1 MSKRVIAI
9 LLGILM
15 ILSAVPVALPVGLVT
30 AESSTTS
37 TKAPTPIVLP
47 IKETNKTSEKV
58 SKPINIPPT
67 QKIDPELLELVKELS
82 NTREQVKLPI
92 KIFASGEVRK
102 LDVQGVKIIGR
113 ANIAGKY
120 IYLAE
125 LQITPDALK
134 RLRKLASIKGVEYI
148 TTLSSVK
155 PLLENMPKEKLDQE
169 KILENLKGRK
179 DLMLNRIFT
188 VPKRIGNYR
197 LASPRSLIRRFPL
210 RTNDAMQYLLKTM
223 KERAPIP
230 QDIYAVTHMGSTTA
244 WNKYNI
250 TGSGVNVAIIDS
262 GIDFGNPDLQD
273 AYAVDTNPESPYYGW
288 PIAFDSASMM
298 AYMLYDYAFPEILTF
313 WGWILIYPWYT
324 NTSLITGIPVILQE
338 PAVIGYCGSNFST
351 AFSGME
357 LANIQDPLERSKVIN
372 NTLTFLSNGS
382 FEGTILLVDDDNG
395 ENNGGDFFDFDPYY
409 IEALDILG
417 YNYTIYR
424 VPAYES
430 GPNTTVLSQYDA
442 VIWFTGEYW
451 NNTLTNEDIANLEE
465 YLDNGGKLFLI
476 STDFLD
482 DKGFVQSVE
491 TEVIYNQTNVIAP
504 EKYKYNYHYF
514 NLTEPVSKLIVTTT
528 SQYGTG
534 DSSTEFDIDI
544 YLYYKVG
551 DEWERIGSS
560 WNWGPNETITVE
572 NPELGEYM
580 VKVKSYRNE
589 GYPEYTYNIT
599 ITIEKEG
606 ELVPSEFAGEYLH
619 VNASTYYYQDLGVA
633 SVGEMNGERFRI
645 GTVNKGVANVIYYTY
660 GNMKLP
666 LLRPAYSDIFA
677 DFVVPDENAS
687 VLVTTYM
694 ALPYD
699 IERDTLWPIRL
710 PINENLTLPYSGYV
724 KIGLHPDLA
733 LALINTPPDDQYL
746 EPGWVLVVDSDG
758 DSKYDK
764 AYVDLTSEWGYFV
777 DFNED
782 VGHTKENPVV
792 AWDVV
797 KADGTIGQDG
807 YDDISGGLI
816 YYIADGETPIP
827 YSQVIYN
834 RWNLEEYE
842 VPENKTVPGNG
853 DLVAFMIGTIY
864 AGGLEHGTLCA
875 AAVGARGR
883 TIGPEELTDDE
894 SQMYP
899 TYGNAKGAKIIAEG
913 DLYTLLAVWEDMML
927 FATEGYDGIP
937 NTGDEARITS
947 NSYGYSLTY
956 AIDRGFNW
964 EDRFLIWLS
973 EMYAPYTAHFFAA
986 GNEGPGYSTDSSNG
1000 ASPGVITVGAATE
1013 FGYRKAVGWDYEA
1026 EYGDVADFSS
1036 RGPNALG
1043 RVKPD
1048 VLATGMFGLG
1058 SAPLNMQYW
1067 RMHPIINGRYANEIW
1082 AGTSLATPMAAGVG
1096 ALVEEAF
1103 YRTHGRYPTAE
1114 ELKEIL
1120 KSAAE
1125 DTDNDVFLQGAGYL
1139 NATRAVE
1146 IALEVNGVKV
1156 SPTEWQ
1162 AGSYMG
1168 HDYKAFPSVI
1178 YPGESDTQ
1186 EFTLTN
1192 YGDARDVEISAE
1204 VFEKTGDVEI
1214 PIMGIT
1220 NEPQMIPVTYAI
1232 PEDAEL
1238 MKVSFYTDVGG
1249 PYSYILVRLYGY
1261 KDGQLKLINE
1271 GSGYRTNVVS
1281 FTVRN
1286 PRARAE
1292 QLFLQVRDIMSG
1304 TPYDGKV
1311 KLEFYKRVPWSWV
1324 TLDKETLH
1332 LPAKGEGT
1340 FTATITVPE
1349 DTPLGIYE
1357 GAIYVK
1363 YDSHVT
1369 TIPVSVVV
1377 ASPKPEFEFGGNTE
1391 ASGLYD
1397 NSNVY
1402 GGSTD
1407 GGDWRLFYFNVPPE
1421 EAKDSY
1427 IIADVSWN
1435 DNMAAITPYMLQPSS
1450 DEWSV
1455 YYEGIF
1461 GPHTLSHTATGKP
1474 IASNES
1480 ILVAKA
1486 VPGLHAMWLHNT
1498 EINASHATFYGKVGV
1513 AKVTPSKVTMIAE
1526 SKEGEGQI
1534 RVRIPDFVGNLT
1546 AYGVGFERLIRK
1558 TGVTAPATGESWYY
1572 TVTVVNAT
1580 RLRVETSST
1589 WNNLDID
1596 LYVYYYDESMGDW
1609 KEIGSSETPT
1619 ANEKVEI
1626 TMPKDGVYLIE
1637 VYGYSN
1643 PKPGKATFDLEIGI
1657 TLGKIKDIFKEQN
1670 VEAPEAGNYTI
1681 HYFEVTEHADAL
1693 VVKTESEDD
1702 DNYGLDIDLQ
1712 VYHYDEATGKWEHLG
1727 GSYSWTADEEVVVP
1741 KPPMGLYAAVV
1752 RSYSNPAPGET
1763 HYNITASLV
1772 VSGRELFVK
1781 NVTKVNGEYVVTYGY
1796 NLTSLPNTTIYK
1808 GSIKIGGTRTGELF
1822 DVPIEIAPNPYVT
1835 DFGIVNVTIKPVPPE
1850 VGQFFTINV
1859 NIKNYGLNNASAPVK
1874 LIRDRLTEVG
1884 SERKEIAAGDVEPVS
1899 FNVTLSDLDMHE
1911 FTVVLD
1917 YPYDFIKDND
1927 VKVIKV
1933 RAMQPVEG
1941 TELMWS
1947 IGDAEI
1953 VNVTSERSEMIA
1965 TFATPEDSALVGVFA
1980 KLPENWTFYS
1990 VVGENAT
1997 VISRELLEDNA
2008 TLEIVLAIRNSS
2020 KLHIY
2025 YGTYEEAPRVTEE
2038 LKEKGIKV
2046 PVFIQETTNGTAEIK
2061 EAKKTTV
2068 DGKPAISITVDGE
2081 HNATVKLAVIL
2092 PKDIKKYNV
2101 TIRDA
2106 DLLAEEL
2113 IRYKTYALL
2122 TLEIKLHSPAE
2133 IVITYTLPSSYGG
2146 SYASMLVMLNY
2157 MYYHNFIKYNA
2168 TYSELY
2174 KKVLGAGVD
2183 NETLQKA
2190 EKLHEMAMEEYKKA
2204 VSISGGVAL
2213 NSSDPR
2219 VFIHLRKAY
2228 IYIREAVKLLVK
2240 IVPEE

>member
-1 MSKRVIAI
+1 MNKRTVSLFIVV
-9 LLGILM
+9 LM
-15 ILSAVPVALPVGLVT
+15 ILSAVPVALPGMLVS
-30 AESSTTS
+30 AESST
-37 TKAPTPIVLP
+37 KVLTPIVPP
-47 IKETNKTSEKV
+47 IKETSKTPEKV

-67 QKIDPELLELVKELS
+67 QKIDPELLELVKEFS
-82 NTREQVKLPI
+82 NMNGQVKLPI
-92 KIFASGEVRK
+92 KIFASGEIRK

-125 LQITPDALK
+125 LQITSDALK
-134 RLRKLASIKGVEYI
+134 RLRKLASTKGVEYI
-148 TTLSSVK
+148 TTFSPVK
-155 PLLENMPKEKLDQE
+155 PLLEDMSKEELDHE
-169 KILENLKGRK
+169 KIIESLKGRK

-188 VPKRIGNYR
+188 VPQRIGDYR
-197 LASPRSLIRRFPL
+197 VASPRSLIGRFPL
-210 RTNDAMQYLLKTM
+210 RTKNAMQYLLKIM
-223 KERAPIP
+223 KERTPIP
-230 QDIYAVTHMGSTTA
+230 KDIYAVTHMGSVTA
-244 WNKYNI
+244 WDKYNI
-250 TGSGVNVAIIDS
+250 TGSGINVAIIDS

-298 AYMLYDYAFPEILTF
+298 AYLQHDYAFPETQT
-313 WGWILIYPWYT
+313 WYT
-324 NTSLITGIPVILQE
+324 NTSLITGIPVILQD
-338 PAVIGYCGSNFST
+338 PAVIGYYGSNFST

-357 LANIQDPLERSKVIN
+357 LANIQDPLERAKVIN
-372 NTLTFLSNGS
+372 NTLTFLFNGS
-382 FEGTILLVDDDNG
+382 FEGNILLVDDDNG
-395 ENNGGDFFDFDPYY
+395 KDNGGDFFDFDPYY
-409 IEALDILG
+409 VEALDILG

-424 VPAYES
+424 VLAHES
-430 GPNTTVLSQYDA
+430 GPNATVLNQYDV

-451 NNTLTNEDIANLEE
+451 EDTLTDEDIANLKA
-465 YLDNGGKLFLI
+465 YLNGGGKLFLI
-476 STDFLD
+476 STDFLYE
-482 DKGFVQSVE
+482 KGFVPLIE
-491 TEVIYNQTNVIAP
+491 TIYNQTDVTAP
-504 EKYKYNYHYF
+504 DEWDYEYHYF

-528 SQYGTG
+528 SQY
-534 DSSTEFDIDI
+534 DDLDIDI

-551 DEWERIGSS
+551 DDWEEIGSS
-560 WNWGPNETITVE
+560 LNWGPNETITVE

-599 ITIEKEG
+599 VTVEKEG

-619 VNASTYYYQDLGVA
+619 IDASTYYYQDLGVA
-633 SVGEMNGERFRI
+633 SVGEMGGERFRI
-645 GTVNKGVANVIYYTY
+645 GAVNRGVANVTYYTY
-660 GNMKLP
+660 WYLELP
-666 LLRPAYSDIFA
+666 LLRPAYSDMFA

-699 IERDTLWPIRL
+699 IEEGTVWPIRL
-710 PINENLTLPYSGYV
+710 PINENLTLPYTGYV
-724 KIGLHPDLA
+724 KIGFHPDLA
-733 LALINTPPDDQYL
+733 LALINTPPWDYYL

-764 AYVDLTSEWGYFV
+764 AYVDLTSEWGYFI

-782 VGHTKENPVV
+782 VGHTKENPVI
-792 AWDVV
+792 AWDIV

-827 YSQVIYN
+827 YSQIVYN
-834 RWNLEEYE
+834 RWNLGEYG

-883 TIGPEELTDDE
+883 TIGPEEFTDDE

-899 TYGNAKGAKIIAEG
+899 TYGNAKGAKLIAEG
-913 DLYTLLAVWEDMML
+913 DLYTLLAEWEDMML

-947 NSYGYSLTY
+947 NSYGYYLSY

-964 EDRFLIWLS
+964 EDRFLTWLS
-973 EMYAPYTAHFFAA
+973 EVYAPYTAHFFAA
-986 GNEGPGYSTDSSNG
+986 GNEGSGYGTDSSNG

-1026 EYGDVADFSS
+1026 EYGDVVDFSS
-1036 RGPNALG
+1036 RGPNTLG
-1043 RVKPD
+1043 QVKPD
-1048 VLATGMFGLG
+1048 ILATGKFGLG
-1058 SAPLNMQYW
+1058 STPLNMQYW
-1067 RMHPIINGRYANEIW
+1067 RMQPIINGRYANEIW

-1103 YRTHGRYPTAE
+1103 YKTHGRYPTAE

-1125 DTDNDVFLQGAGYL
+1125 DTNNDVFLQGAGYL

-1146 IALEVNGVKV
+1146 IALEVDGVKV
-1156 SPTEWQ
+1156 SPSEWQ

-1168 HDYKAFPSVI
+1168 HKYKAFPSVI

-1186 EFTLTN
+1186 EFTLVN
-1192 YGDARDVEISAE
+1192 YGDAKDVEISAE
-1204 VFEKTGDVEI
+1204 VFEKIGEVEI

-1220 NEPQMIPVTYAI
+1220 DEPQMIPVTYAI

-1238 MKVSFYTDVGG
+1238 MKVSFYTDVDN
-1249 PYSYILVRLYGY
+1249 PYYYILVRIYGY
-1261 KDGQLKLINE
+1261 KDDQLKLING
-1271 GSGYRTNVVS
+1271 GSGYRTNVAS

-1292 QLFLQVRDIMSG
+1292 QLFLQVRDVMYQG
-1304 TPYDGKV
+1304 YPYDGKV
-1311 KLEFYKRVPWSWV
+1311 KLEFYKKVPWSWV

-1332 LPAKGEGT
+1332 LPAKGEGI

-1349 DTPLGIYE
+1349 DTPFGIYE

-1363 YDSHVT
+1363 YDNHVT

-1377 ASPKPEFEFGGNTE
+1377 ASPKPEFEFGGNTDV
-1391 ASGLYD
+1391 SGLYD

-1402 GGSTD
+1402 GGD
-1407 GGDWRLFYFNVPPE
+1407 IYGGDWRLFYFNIPPE
-1421 EAKDSY
+1421 EAEDSY
-1427 IIADVSWN
+1427 IIADISWN
-1435 DNMAAITPYMLQPSS
+1435 DDTAVITPYMLQPSS

-1486 VPGLHAMWLHNT
+1486 VPGLHTLWLYNS
-1498 EINASHATFYGKVGV
+1498 EINASHATFYGKVDM
-1513 AKVTPSKVTMIAE
+1513 AKVTPSEVTMIAE

-1534 RVRIPDFVGNLT
+1534 RVKIPDFVGNLT
-1546 AYGVGFERLIRK
+1546 AYGVGFERLTRK
-1558 TGVTAPATGESWYY
+1558 TGITAPATGESWYY
-1572 TVTVVNAT
+1572 NVTVVNAT
-1580 RLRVETSST
+1580 QLRVETSST
-1589 WNNLDID
+1589 WDKLDID
-1596 LYVYYYDESMGDW
+1596 LFVYYYDESTGDW
-1609 KEIGSSETPT
+1609 ELVGYSWTWT
-1619 ANEKVEI
+1619 ANERVVV
-1626 TMPKDGVYLIE
+1626 TMPKDGIYIIE

-1657 TLGKIKDIFKEQN
+1657 TPGKIKDIFKEEN
-1670 VEAPEAGNYTI
+1670 VEAPETYNYTV
-1681 HYFEVTEHADAL
+1681 HYFEVAEHADAL

-1702 DNYGLDIDLQ
+1702 DNYGLDIDLE
-1712 VYHYDEATGKWEHLG
+1712 VYYYNEITGEWEYLG
-1727 GSYSWTADEEVVVP
+1727 GSYSWTADEEVVIP
-1741 KPPMGLYAAVV
+1741 EPAEGSYAAIVK
-1752 RSYSNPAPGET
+1752 SYYNPAPGET

-1772 VSGRELFVK
+1772 VSGGELFVK
-1781 NVTKVNGEYVVTYGY
+1781 NITKVNEEYVVTYGY

-1822 DVPIEIAPNPYVT
+1822 DVPIEIAPNPYIT
-1835 DFGIVNVTIKPVPPE
+1835 DFGIVNVTIESVPPE
-1850 VGQFFTINV
+1850 VGQLFNITV
-1859 NIKNYGLNNASAPVK
+1859 YIKNYGPNNASVPVK
-1874 LIRDRLTEVG
+1874 LIRDGLTEVG
-1884 SERKEIAAGDVEPVS
+1884 SERKEIAAGDVESVS

-1911 FTVVLD
+1911 FKIVLD
-1917 YPYDFIKDND
+1917 YPYDFVKDNNI
-1927 VKVIKV
+1927 KVIKV

-1953 VNVTSERSEMIA
+1953 VNVTSETGEMMA
-1965 TFATPEDSALVGVFA
+1965 TFATSEDSALVGVFV

-1990 VVGENAT
+1990 VEGENAT
-1997 VISRELLEDNA
+1997 IISKGLLEDNV
-2008 TLEIVLAIRNSS
+2008 TLEIILAIKNGS

-2025 YGTYEEAPRVTEE
+2025 YGTPEEKPEITEE
-2038 LKEKGIKV
+2038 LEEEGIEV
-2046 PVFIQETTNGTAEIK
+2046 PVFIQETINGTAEIK
-2061 EAKKTTV
+2061 EAKNTTV
-2068 DGKPAISITVDGE
+2068 DGKPAVSITVDGE

-2092 PKDIKKYNV
+2092 PKDIKSYEVIVNN
-2101 TIRDA
+2101 A
-2106 DLLAEEL
+2106 DLLGEEL
-2113 IRYKTYALL
+2113 TRYETYALL
-2122 TLEIKLHSPAE
+2122 TLEIRLHSPAE
-2133 IVITYTLPSSYGG
+2133 ITVIYELPEEKGISIATL
-2146 SYASMLVMLNY
+2146 
-2157 MYYHNFIKYNA
+2157 NFIYYIWYNKGSR
-2168 TYSELY
+2168 TFDELY
-2174 KKVLGAGVD
+2174 NKSIELGID
-2183 NETLQKA
+2183 NETIQEALHYKQLAEQYYEKA
-2190 EKLHEMAMEEYKKA
+2190 KQFGPVVQNLNNPRIM
-2204 VSISGGVAL
+2204 VS
-2213 NSSDPR
+2213 
-2219 VFIHLRKAY
+2219 LRKAY
-2228 IYIREAVKLLVK
+2228 LNLKKAVEILSKAIEEA
-2240 IVPEE
+2240 EAS